1 MADLLHI
8 VDLADSSQVQLS
20 FISGSGNETAPPADF
35 TFPLTDSEMA
45 EMRWYLSEYPENT
58 FGEAKTRAETVESG
72 LKDLGRL
79 LYEAVFGSSDE
90 ARSLLEKATTTEG
103 TKLSLV
109 SNRPEFLGLPWE
121 LLNSGGDVYLVS
133 ELAGVSRRLSTEPLG
148 DFSGQLPTG
157 QLNVLLLLP
166 PAGEG
171 SGSIATEAL
180 AALESLPVSAELD
193 CLRPS
198 SEAKLQEQLASMP
211 EHYHLV
217 HFDGFTIDGQGIC
230 MEDGSGG
237 VAYIDAATLAG
248 PLTSAQTPVVLIN
261 ASASSTLNDVMSF
274 AAGLAQN
281 GVAQVVV
288 SPLPIA
294 GAGRVLFCENF
305 FKGLSGGM
313 PIAWSDDYGARLG
326 VMPRNGSNADVVWYE
341 IDPCYVFHPVNAY
354 EDGNKIVLDVCRFE
368 KLSMSLA
375 DGAGSPPLLHRW
387 VIDQQSGK
395 VSEESLDDR
404 PTDFPRVH
412 DRVVGLKHRYGYVAG
427 LGAGPETLGASLR
440 KHDFDR
446 GTSVTHDLGKGC
458 QAGEP
463 VFAASP
469 GAAGE
474 DEGWILSFVYDAAR
488 DTSDLVIIDASNF
501 DAPPVARI
509 HMPTRVPF
517 GFHGSWLA
525 DGA

>member
-20 FISGSGNETAPPADF
+20 YTSGSGVETAPPADF
-35 TFPLTDSEMA
+35 NFPLTDSELA
-45 EMRWYLSEYPENT
+45 AMRWYLSEYPENT

-79 LYEAVFGSSDE
+79 LYTAVFGSSDE

-103 TKLSLV
+103 TQLSLV
-109 SNRPEFLGLPWE
+109 SSRPEFLGLPWE
-121 LLNSGGDVYLVS
+121 LLNSGGEAYLVS

-166 PAGEG
+166 PSGEG

-180 AALESLPVSAELD
+180 TALESLPVSAELD

-237 VAYIDAATLAG
+237 VASIDAATLAG
-248 PLTSAQTPVVLIN
+248 PLTSTQTPVVLIN
-261 ASASSTLNDVMSF
+261 ASASSALNDVMSF

-305 FKGLSGGM
+305 FKGLSGGT
-313 PIAWSDDYGARLG
+313 PIAETVATVRRSMIDHPQRPSATGPLVSWDWTLPMVFEGREYAPAAIVVEEEAEPVPGMPQTEEERTGNELPRGGPYGLIGRHAELLDLERRFRESPVVLLSG
-326 VMPRNGSNADVVWYE
+326 DV
-341 IDPCYVFHPVNAY
+341 
-354 EDGNKIVLDVCRFE
+354 
-368 KLSMSLA
+368 
-375 DGAGSPPLLHRW
+375 GAG
-387 VIDQQSGK
+387 K
-395 VSEESLDDR
+395 
-404 PTDFPRVH
+404 
-412 DRVVGLKHRYGYVAG
+412 
-427 LGAGPETLGASLR
+427 
-440 KHDFDR
+440 
-446 GTSVTHDLGKGC
+446 
-458 QAGEP
+458 
-463 VFAASP
+463 
-469 GAAGE
+469 
-474 DEGWILSFVYDAAR
+474 
-488 DTSDLVIIDASNF
+488 
-501 DAPPVARI
+501 
-509 HMPTRVPF
+509 
-517 GFHGSWLA
+517 
-525 DGA
+525 